1 MKKKIDTVST
11 YYKVNTKDELTLN
24 NNSGTTLPPGSNLK
38 LKANMALDKVD
49 FAQWEL
55 KADSTTVVPFQ
66 AQISKTNP
74 FEIRVDAQLLAG
86 KKYSLRV
93 GKETVS
99 AFYFKTQNLLY
110 SILMLVK
117 VMTMDL

>member
-1 MKKKIDTVST
+1 
-11 YYKVNTKDELTLN
+11 
-24 NNSGTTLPPGSNLK
+24 
-38 LKANMALDKVD
+38 MALDKVD

-74 FEIRVDAQLLAG
+74 FEIQVDAQLLAG

-99 AFYFKTQNLLY
+99 AFYFKKRKTYYIQF
-110 SILMLVK
+110 
-117 VMTMDL
+117 

>member
-74 FEIRVDAQLLAG
+74 FEIR
-86 KKYSLRV
+86 
-93 GKETVS
+93 
-99 AFYFKTQNLLY
+99 
-110 SILMLVK
+110 LMLSFWQGRNIA
-117 VMTMDL
+117 LE